1 MRLVTI
7 VKGIPIYAPEDT
19 YEDRDRTDP
28 LHILHCNAC
37 GNEWEKKSPYYATER
52 GALEDYLDY
61 VRYSATATAKGESD
75 SHWLTEHALARLKS
89 KSG

>member
-7 VKGIPIYAPEDT
+7 VKGIPIYAPEDV

-37 GNEWEKKSPYYATER
+37 GNEWEKRDP
-52 GALEDYLDY
+52 
-61 VRYSATATAKGESD
+61 RYETD
-75 SHWLTEHALARLKS
+75 R
-89 KSG
+89 